1 MSSEKSKNKK
11 EEGSTSKKKQVE
23 EQEEVEYIVEGKILK
38 QVTKAKI
45 NFSEEF
51 DKKIRNLQIIAL
63 VMVFVIS
70 LISPLRLIESRTY
83 FDFTAVGF
91 VTASFIP
98 SLIAIFGFMRGGR
111 ISLYVSLVIYGLWI
125 LVLSSFYWEVILL
138 MSVLVIYFEV
148 TRMIQLTR
156 PLLQNIK
163 SISRGGAYYHVG
175 VFLERYFRFLLKFC
189 GFLVGFS
196 ITFGVLGW
204 YIFEPLP
211 SDILF
216 SIFFILCLA
225 MIIMISRRTITKDIQ
240 KILIEEERDRM
251 EYELAISHSRYS

>member
-1 MSSEKSKNKK
+1 MSSEKKQRKK
-11 EEGSTSKKKQVE
+11 ERALSKKKDVE
-23 EQEEVEYIVEGKILK
+23 EQEEIEYIVEGKILK
-38 QVTKAKI
+38 QVSKAKI

-51 DKKIRNLQIIAL
+51 DTKVRNLQIIAL
-63 VMVFVIS
+63 VMVVIIS
-70 LISPLRLIESRTY
+70 LISPLRLIESRSY

-111 ISLYVSLVIYGLWI
+111 ISLYISVIIYGLWI
-125 LVLSSFYWEVILL
+125 LVLSSFYWEVILM
-138 MSVLVIYFEV
+138 MSVLIIYFEV
-148 TRMIQLTR
+148 TRMIQLIR
-156 PLLQNIK
+156 PLLSNIK
-163 SISRGGAYYHVG
+163 SISRGGAYYHAG
-175 VFLERYFRFLLKFC
+175 VFIDRYFRFLLKFC

-216 SIFFILCLA
+216 SIFFILCLV
-225 MIIMISRRTITKDIQ
+225 MLILISRRTITKDIQ
-240 KILIEEERDRM
+240 KILIKEERDRM
-251 EYELAISHSRYS
+251 ENELAKSHSRYS

>member
-1 MSSEKSKNKK
+1 MSNEKKQRKK
-11 EEGSTSKKKQVE
+11 ESASSKKKDVE
-23 EQEEVEYIVEGKILK
+23 EQEEIEYIVEGKILK
-38 QVTKAKI
+38 QVSKAKI

-51 DKKIRNLQIIAL
+51 DTKVRKLQIIAL
-63 VMVFVIS
+63 VMVVIIS

-91 VTASFIP
+91 VTASFVP

-111 ISLYVSLVIYGLWI
+111 IGLYVSVTIYGLWI
-125 LVLSSFYWEVILL
+125 LVLSSFYWEVILM
-138 MSVLVIYFEV
+138 MSVLIIYFEV
-148 TRMIQLTR
+148 TRMIQLIR
-156 PLLQNIK
+156 PLLINVK
-163 SISRGGAYYHVG
+163 SISKGGAYYHVG
-175 VFLERYFRFLLKFC
+175 VFIDRYFRFLLKFC

-216 SIFFILCLA
+216 SIFFILCLV
-225 MIIMISRRTITKDIQ
+225 MLILISRRTITKDIQ
-240 KILIEEERDRM
+240 KILIKEEHDRM
-251 EYELAISHSRYS
+251 ETELTKSHSRYS

>member
-1 MSSEKSKNKK
+1 MSREKKQRKK
-11 EEGSTSKKKQVE
+11 ESASSKKKDVE
-23 EQEEVEYIVEGKILK
+23 EQVEIEYIVEGKILK
-38 QVTKAKI
+38 QVSKSKI

-51 DKKIRNLQIIAL
+51 DTKVRNLQIIAL
-63 VMVFVIS
+63 VMVVIIS

-91 VTASFIP
+91 VTASFVP

-111 ISLYVSLVIYGLWI
+111 ISLYISVIIYGLWI
-125 LVLSSFYWEVILL
+125 LVLSSFYWEVILM
-138 MSVLVIYFEV
+138 MSALIIYFEV
-148 TRMIQLTR
+148 TRMIQLVR
-156 PLLQNIK
+156 PLLSNVK
-163 SISRGGAYYHVG
+163 SISRGGAYYHAG
-175 VFLERYFRFLLKFC
+175 VFLDRYFRFLLKFC

-216 SIFFILCLA
+216 SIFFILSLA
-225 MIIMISRRTITKDIQ
+225 MLILISRRTITKDIQ
-240 KILIEEERDRM
+240 KIIIKEERDRM
-251 EYELAISHSRYS
+251 EHELAKSHSRYS

>member
-1 MSSEKSKNKK
+1 MS
-11 EEGSTSKKKQVE
+11 SKKKQRKEEISTSKEKQVM
-23 EQEEVEYIVEGKILK
+23 EQEEIEYIVEGKTLK
-38 QVTKAKI
+38 QISKAKI

-63 VMVFVIS
+63 VMVVVIS

-91 VTASFIP
+91 VTASFVP

-111 ISLYVSLVIYGLWI
+111 ISLYVSVLIYGLWI
-125 LVLSSFYWEVILL
+125 LVLSSFYWEVILM
-138 MSVLVIYFEV
+138 MSVLIIYFEV
-148 TRMIQLTR
+148 TRMLQLIR
-156 PLLQNIK
+156 PLLRNVK
-163 SISRGGAYYHVG
+163 SISRGGAYYHAG
-175 VFLERYFRFLLKFC
+175 VFLDRYFRFLLKFC
-189 GFLVGFS
+189 GFLIGLS

-225 MIIMISRRTITKDIQ
+225 MLMLISRRILTKDIQ

-251 EYELAISHSRYS
+251 EYELAYSHSRYS